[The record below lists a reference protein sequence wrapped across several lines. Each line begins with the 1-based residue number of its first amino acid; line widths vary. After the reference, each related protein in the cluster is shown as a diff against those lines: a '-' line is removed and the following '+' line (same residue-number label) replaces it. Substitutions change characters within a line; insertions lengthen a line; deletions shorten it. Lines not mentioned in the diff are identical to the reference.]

1 MEITKLFIP
10 MLVLGLLTIIQNCI
24 NVGKGRR
31 ARQAALPVVAVIF
44 AVVAMI
50 VAYGYHEE
58 LHKAFLKSD
67 DDMMKYAS
75 VAVINMAIAGVFI
88 LVKMVATPILT
99 SIWSNNDLIE
109 MTSTGFYAYDE
120 QYDEWFLK
128 PTWVGFKKY
137 VKAIVAGAVIA
148 IGGYLG
154 LMWQLGEESALWAV
168 VFPACA
174 LVVLNEIFNFVNGQT
189 KTEWEHSI
197 LGEDADAR
205 RVSNYYKVRE
215 VLEKILPEPLLA
227 AHTGMEYGG
236 KKTPADLIEDL
247 SKSDDKTDRLVAEY
261 FTIDER
267 YMEAD
272 TDCVQATLQLMKR
285 GNVVFLNPFY
295 RDMSLYIT
303 LPLTNALLSGRKCLV
318 ITGRKNNSEDVK
330 NWLAET
336 LSEYSH
342 MRSLWR
348 VELLDGNEPDCEV
361 GVISFPQI
369 YDNAVVNAN
378 REFFKETDFV
388 LMIEPSLI
396 VNTGQVGLSIIAQEM
411 QHSGVKPVYCI
422 CDRNA
427 QGIVDTMSHLLRSEF
442 TNVVAP
448 PVPRCIYT
456 GMSWDADGDFMRQSL
471 FDKQTKYL
479 GNGVEL
485 AAIAVKNQVPQV
497 TWYCETK
504 APIRDIKWLA
514 GQHHPTICRYMNQP
528 AQQKSLYEK
537 INFVPNLWSTE
548 KAKEQF
554 IIAEDEFCNMF
565 NTLRA
570 FLSRGT
576 NQSFVNVLSENYLLR
591 DYMRCNR
598 QMFMADPNAIPSVVP
613 DYAKTERNT
622 LIKLILLMALRP
634 VTDAEI
640 IEEFHLVGIETDD
653 PFETLTKML
662 RKYTFAD
669 NSVFTVQSI
678 RSEVDALT
686 TMSTCQYTI
695 SKEAFEEN
703 FAESLKNA
711 YFILEDEKQ
720 QQGYI
725 DAKLFS
731 HVTQIILPGQ
741 FVTYDGKYYMAKHVS
756 PQSGVVLRRASD
768 LYDGRKYYRQVRK
781 YHIDENHQ
789 GNILAIRNVMDVEIA
804 SIQYDFDVTTTGY
817 LEMKDNHDLRSA
829 RLIDFASDPN
839 AENYTRKYHNK
850 TVLRIKLPET
860 NENIR
865 FTICLLLSEI
875 FRSVF
880 PDGHP
885 YLAVMAK
892 RPDDIEGMLNYMVY
906 PVSGGIEDDYI
917 YIVEDSDI
925 DLGLIEAVERNLM
938 KLMETV
944 ADFLD
949 WHFDK
954 MRETAAKDPVPES
967 INYVREKEEEKKR
980 SLFGR
985 LAQRIRR
992 IIGKKDDEEE
1002 KPLPDSP
1009 DIPADPENTPVKEEP
1024 KEAPSDVPAETPA
1037 EVPAEE
1043 KPQEEAPSEEG
1054 AITEDA
1060 EDEPKH
1066 PVIEKTEDKGETD
1079 TVIEGEEEAEE
1090 EENTEIPVAAIEEA
1104 PVEVDSD
1111 DADPEFIHVDGTDDI
1126 FDEDDVPVDNTLIE
1140 AQLQAAGIK
1149 PIELSR
1155 YQKEC
1160 YLKFGF
1166 EEIDDRLRIDD
1177 VRQYLRVRG
1186 WSDNSL
1192 TKARTRDVLAKNEL
1206 DLDAVNHCDFC
1217 SLPLSGVSYEVL
1229 NDGRVRC
1236 NDCSASAIS
1245 TVEEFRKLFWQAL
1258 EMMEAFYGIRY
1269 RVPIKV
1275 SMADART
1282 VNKGAGAIFKP
1293 STGVAGRVLGY
1304 AQQRWGK
1311 YSLIIE
1317 NGSPRL
1323 AATDTMVHEMTHIWQ
1338 YLNWDNKQ
1346 VLQIYGMGCPECTAL
1361 ARLIVYEGMAMW
1373 SAIQYL
1379 YLIGET
1385 YYASQQEA
1393 IALRRN
1399 DVYGVGF
1406 KLYCE
1411 QYPLMR
1417 DSAVIKYSPFTSFP
1431 TIDPEKVKAIIKASC
1446 TEEQCKC

>member
-1 MEITKLFIP
+1 MTEIIKLLAP
-10 MLVLGLLTIIQNCI
+10 MLVLGILTLIQNSI

-31 ARQAALPVVAVIF
+31 ARQAAIPVI
-44 AVVAMI
+44 AM
-50 VAYGYHEE
+50 VYT
-58 LHKAFLKSD
+58 
-67 DDMMKYAS
+67 
-75 VAVINMAIAGVFI
+75 AIAVYFGYKYHNELVQMEMYKENPDIRNMSVVLINGAIMAAFI
-88 LVKMVATPILT
+88 PVKSVITPIIA
-99 SIWSNNDLIE
+99 SIWKKYDLIE
-109 MTSTGFYAYDE
+109 MTSENFYGYDE
-120 QYDEWFLK
+120 QYDEWFLMHK
-128 PTWVGFKKY
+128 WVGFKGFL
-137 VKAIVAGAVIA
+137 KALVIGAVIA
-148 IGGYLG
+148 TGGWLG
-154 LMWQLGEESALWAV
+154 IAWYMGQGSSVWAV
-168 VFPACA
+168 AFPVCA
-174 LVVLNEIFNFVNGQT
+174 LIVLNEIFNFLNGQT
-189 KTEWEHSI
+189 KEEWEHSI
-197 LGEDADAR
+197 LGEEADAR

-215 VLEKILPEPLLA
+215 VLEKILPEPLLS

-236 KKTPADLIEDL
+236 KQTPADLVDQL
-247 SKSDDKTDRLVAEY
+247 AKSDDKIDNVVADY

-267 YMEAD
+267 FIDAD

-285 GNVVFLNPFY
+285 NNVVFLNPFY

-303 LPLTNALLSGRKCLV
+303 LPLTNALLSGRKVVV
-318 ITGRKNNSEDVK
+318 ITGRKSNSEDIK
-330 NWLAET
+330 NWLTDT
-336 LSEYSH
+336 LESYSH

-348 VELLDGNEPDCEV
+348 VELLNSNEPDCEV
-361 GVISFPQI
+361 GIISFPQL
-369 YDNAVVNAN
+369 YDSGTINAN
-378 REFFKETDFV
+378 REFFRETDFV
-388 LMIEPSLI
+388 LMVEPSLI
-396 VNTGQVGLSIIAQEM
+396 VNTGQVALSIIAQEM
-411 QHSGVKPVYCI
+411 QHSGKKPVYCI

-485 AAIAVKNQVPQV
+485 AAVAVKNQVPQV
-497 TWYCETK
+497 SWYCETK

-537 INFVPNLWSTE
+537 INFVSNLWSTE
-548 KAKEQF
+548 KSKEQF

-565 NTLRA
+565 NTMRA

-576 NQSFVNVLSENYLLR
+576 SQSFVNVLSENYLLR

-598 QMFMADPNAIPSVVP
+598 QMFMADPNAIPSIVP

-622 LIKLILLMALRP
+622 LIKLILLMTLRP

-669 NSVFTVQSI
+669 NSIFTVQSI
-678 RSEVDALT
+678 RAEVDALT

-695 SKEAFEEN
+695 SKEAFEEF
-703 FAESLKNA
+703 FADSLKNA
-711 YFILEDEKQ
+711 YFILEDEKHE
-720 QQGYI
+720 QGYI

-741 FVTYDGKYYMAKHVS
+741 FVTYDGKYYVAKHVS

-781 YHIDENHQ
+781 YHLDEKYQ
-789 GNILAIRNVMDVEIA
+789 GEVLSIRNVMDVEIA
-804 SIQYDFDVTTTGY
+804 FIQHDFDVTTTGY
-817 LEMKDNHDLRSA
+817 LEMSDNHDLRSA
-829 RLIDFASDPN
+829 RLIDFTQDPS

-860 NENIR
+860 NDNIR
-865 FTICLLLSEI
+865 FTICLLLGEM
-875 FRSVF
+875 FRSIF
-880 PDGHP
+880 PDGHQ
-885 YLAVMAK
+885 YLAVMTK
-892 RPDDIEGMLNYMVY
+892 RPEDIEGMLNYMVY

-925 DLGLIEAVERNLM
+925 DLGLLEAVERNLM

-992 IIGKKDDEEE
+992 IIGKADEEE
-1002 KPLPDSP
+1002 KENPLPDSP
-1009 DIPADPENTPVKEEP
+1009 DIPKDPENTPVKEEP
-1024 KEAPSDVPAETPA
+1024 KEEKPEEAPAETA
-1037 EVPAEE
+1037 EAPAEE
-1043 KPQEEAPSEEG
+1043 KAEEEVSLTEEEEEKP
-1054 AITEDA
+1054 A
-1060 EDEPKH
+1060 H
-1066 PVIEKTEDKGETD
+1066 PVIEEAEDKGEGD
-1079 TVIEGEEEAEE
+1079 TVLGEEEKPEE
-1090 EENTEIPVAAIEEA
+1090 EKAVPA
-1104 PVEVDSD
+1104 PESTIADVISD
-1111 DADPEFIHVDGTDDI
+1111 TGDTPDPEFIHVDGTDDI

-1149 PIELSR
+1149 PIEKSR
-1155 YQKEC
+1155 YQREC

-1186 WSDNSL
+1186 WSENSL
-1192 TKARTRDVLAKNEL
+1192 TKARKRDALAHTQM
-1206 DLDAVNHCDFC
+1206 DLEAVNHCDFC

-1236 NDCSASAIS
+1236 NDCSASAIT

-1346 VLQIYGMGCPECTAL
+1346 VLQTYGMGCPECTQI

-1379 YLIGET
+1379 YQIGET

-1393 IALRRN
+1393 LAMRRN

-1411 QYPLMR
+1411 QYPLVR
-1417 DSAVIKYSPFTSFP
+1417 DSSIIRYSPFTSFP
-1431 TIDPEKVKAIIKASC
+1431 TIDPDKVKAIVKASC
-1446 TEEQCKC
+1446 NKPDCMC